1 MDREEERPKMRG
13 GAAPL
18 PWSGSHSV
26 TPLLVCLALIAG
38 FSHPNEPLPKR
49 AGDVTPQGL

>member
-49 AGDVTPQGL
+49 AGDVTPKDL